1 MPNIDFH
8 VRKLIAVLSAEQE
21 EAGRSRKE
29 QERGR
34 PKPWV
39 NLQSCEDVT
48 GAQSSRNEILGGF
61 PSHYLGS

>member
-1 MPNIDFH
+1 M
-8 VRKLIAVLSAEQE
+8 LSGEQE

-39 NLQSCEDVT
+39 PLQSCEGVT
-48 GAQSSRNEILGGF
+48 SAQSSRNEILGGF
-61 PSHYLGS
+61 PRAIIGDHDLGEVGGQNAA

>member
-8 VRKLIAVLSAEQE
+8 VRKLITMLSVEQ

-34 PKPWV
+34 TKPWV
-39 NLQSCEDVT
+39 NLQSCEGVT

-61 PSHYLGS
+61 PSHYRGT